1 MDIIEIIEMIEETLD
16 KAPTVPLSGQV
27 LIDKEEILDYIQEMR
42 LAYPDEL
49 KEAKWVKEE
58 RQRIL
63 NEAENKADILVKT
76 AEEKQRQL
84 VEENEIAKQA
94 KDYANN
100 LVNSAQTQAMEI
112 KNDCNQ
118 YVDDLLGDAE
128 RRLEMLLKK
137 VHDDRIHYN
146 K

>member
-1 MDIIEIIEMIEETLD
+1 MDIMEIIEMIEETVD
-16 KAPTVPLSGQV
+16 KAPTVPLSGKV
-27 LIDKEEILDYIQEMR
+27 LIDKDDLMDYIQEMR

-49 KEAKWVKEE
+49 KEAKWVKDE

-63 NEAENKADILVKT
+63 NEAENKADILIKT

-84 VEENEIAKQA
+84 VEENEITKQA
-94 KDYANN
+94 TEYANN
-100 LVNSAQTQAMEI
+100 LVNTAQTKAMEI

>member
-1 MDIIEIIEMIEETLD
+1 MDVMEIIEMIEETVD
-16 KAPTVPLSGQV
+16 KAPTVPLSGKV
-27 LIDKEEILDYIQEMR
+27 LIDKEDIMDYVQEMR
-42 LAYPDEL
+42 LAYPEEL
-49 KEAKWVKEE
+49 KEAKWVKDE

-76 AEEKQRQL
+76 AEETQRRL
-84 VEENEIAKQA
+84 VEENEIAKRAQE
-94 KDYANN
+94 YAEEV
-100 LVNSAQTQAMEI
+100 VNTAQTKAMEI

>member
-1 MDIIEIIEMIEETLD
+1 MDY
-16 KAPTVPLSGQV
+16 V
-27 LIDKEEILDYIQEMR
+27 QEMR
-42 LAYPDEL
+42 LAYPEEV

-63 NEAENKADILVKT
+63 SEAENKADILIKT

-84 VEENEIAKQA
+84 VEESEISRQANE
-94 KDYANN
+94 YATN
-100 LVNSAQTQAMEI
+100 LVNSAQTQAIEI

-137 VHDDRIHYN
+137 VHDDRVHYN

>member
-1 MDIIEIIEMIEETLD
+1 MDIMEIIEMIEEVVD
-16 KAPTVPLSGQV
+16 KATTVPLSGKV
-27 LIDKEEILDYIQEMR
+27 LIDKDELMDYVQEMR
-42 LAYPDEL
+42 LAYPEEV

-63 NEAENKADILVKT
+63 SEAENKADILIKT

-84 VEENEIAKQA
+84 VEESEISRQANE
-94 KDYANN
+94 YATN

>member
-1 MDIIEIIEMIEETLD
+1 MDTMEIIEMIEETVD
-16 KAPTVPLSGQV
+16 KAPIVPLSGKV
-27 LIDKEEILDYIQEMR
+27 LINKDDLMDYIQEMR

-49 KEAKWVKEE
+49 KEAKWLKEE

-84 VEENEIAKQA
+84 VEENEISKQA
-94 KDYANN
+94 QEYANN
-100 LVNSAQTQAMEI
+100 LVNNAQTQAMEI

>member
-16 KAPTVPLSGQV
+16 KAPTVPLSGKV

-118 YVDDLLGDAE
+118 NVDDL
-128 RRLEMLLKK
+128 
-137 VHDDRIHYN
+137 
-146 K
+146 

>member
-1 MDIIEIIEMIEETLD
+1 MDVMEIIEMIEETVD
-16 KAPTVPLSGQV
+16 KAPTVPLSGKV
-27 LIDKEEILDYIQEMR
+27 LIDKEDIMDYVQEMR
-42 LAYPDEL
+42 LAYPEEL
-49 KEAKWVKEE
+49 KEAKWVKDE

-76 AEEKQRQL
+76 AEETQRRL
-84 VEENEIAKQA
+84 VEENEIAKKAQE
-94 KDYANN
+94 YAEE
-100 LVNSAQTQAMEI
+100 LVNSAQTKAMEI

>member
-1 MDIIEIIEMIEETLD
+1 MDVMEIIEMIEETVD
-16 KAPTVPLSGQV
+16 KAPTVPLSGKV
-27 LIDKEEILDYIQEMR
+27 LIDKEDIMDYVQEMR
-42 LAYPDEL
+42 LAYPEEL
-49 KEAKWVKEE
+49 KEAKWVKDE

-76 AEEKQRQL
+76 AEETQRRL

-94 KDYANN
+94 KEYAED
-100 LVNSAQTQAMEI
+100 LVNTAQTKAMEI

>member
-1 MDIIEIIEMIEETLD
+1 MDVMEIIEMIEETVD
-16 KAPTVPLSGQV
+16 KAPNVPLSGKV
-27 LIDKEEILDYIQEMR
+27 LIDKEDIMDYVQEMR
-42 LAYPDEL
+42 LAYPEEL
-49 KEAKWVKEE
+49 KEAKWVKDE

-76 AEEKQRQL
+76 AEETQRRL
-84 VEENEIAKQA
+84 VEENEIAKRA
-94 KDYANN
+94 KEYAEE
-100 LVNSAQTQAMEI
+100 LVNTAQTKAMEI

>member
-1 MDIIEIIEMIEETLD
+1 MDIMEIIEMIEEVVD
-16 KAPTVPLSGQV
+16 KATTVPLSGKV
-27 LIDKEEILDYIQEMR
+27 LIDKDELMDYIQEMR
-42 LAYPDEL
+42 LAYPEEV
-49 KEAKWVKEE
+49 KEAKWVKGE

-63 NEAENKADILVKT
+63 SEAENKADILIKT

-84 VEENEIAKQA
+84 VEESEISRQA
-94 KDYANN
+94 QEYATN
-100 LVNSAQTQAMEI
+100 LVNSAQTQALEI

>member
-1 MDIIEIIEMIEETLD
+1 MDVMEIIEMIEETVD
-16 KAPTVPLSGQV
+16 KAPTVPLSGKV
-27 LIDKEEILDYIQEMR
+27 LIDKEDIMDYVQEMR
-42 LAYPDEL
+42 LAYPEEL
-49 KEAKWVKEE
+49 KEAKWVKDE

-76 AEEKQRQL
+76 AEETQRHL
-84 VEENEIAKQA
+84 VEENEIAKKA
-94 KDYANN
+94 KDYAED
-100 LVNSAQTQAMEI
+100 LVNTAQTKAMEI

>member
-1 MDIIEIIEMIEETLD
+1 MDIMEIIEMIEETVD
-16 KAPTVPLSGQV
+16 KAPTVPLSGKV
-27 LIDKEEILDYIQEMR
+27 LIDKDDIMDYIQEMR

-49 KEAKWVKEE
+49 KEAKWVKDE

-63 NEAENKADILVKT
+63 NEAENKSDILVKT

-84 VEENEIAKQA
+84 VEENEIAKRA
-94 KDYANN
+94 KEYANE
-100 LVNSAQTQAMEI
+100 LVNTAQTQAMEI

>member
-1 MDIIEIIEMIEETLD
+1 MDVMEIIEMIEETVD
-16 KAPTVPLSGQV
+16 KAPTVPLSGKV
-27 LIDKEEILDYIQEMR
+27 LIDKEDIMDYVQEMR
-42 LAYPDEL
+42 LAYPEEL
-49 KEAKWVKEE
+49 KEAKWVKDE

-76 AEEKQRQL
+76 AEETQRHL
-84 VEENEIAKQA
+84 VEENEIAKKA
-94 KDYANN
+94 KEYAED
-100 LVNSAQTQAMEI
+100 LVNSAQTKAMEI

>member
-16 KAPTVPLSGQV
+16 KAPTVPLSGKV

-100 LVNSAQTQAMEI
+100 LVNA
-112 KNDCNQ
+112 
-118 YVDDLLGDAE
+118 
-128 RRLEMLLKK
+128 
-137 VHDDRIHYN
+137 
-146 K
+146 